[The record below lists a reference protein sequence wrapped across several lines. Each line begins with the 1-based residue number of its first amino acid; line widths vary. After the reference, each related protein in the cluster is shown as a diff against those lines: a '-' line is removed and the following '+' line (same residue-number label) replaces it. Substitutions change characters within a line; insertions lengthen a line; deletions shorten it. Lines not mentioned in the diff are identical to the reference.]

1 MKKLLLPIFLACM
14 GIVSAQEKLTLSLDE
29 AIDYALENNRT
40 VINAQRDIEAAKQQK
55 WETTATG
62 LPQIS
67 ASVDY
72 QNFLKQQVSLI
83 PASAFEN
90 PDNQDPT
97 APGEGEFIEVTFG
110 TKHNVTATATLSQL
124 IFDGSYI
131 VALQSA
137 KVYLQISE
145 NAKEKTDL
153 TIKNQVIN
161 AYGNVLLV
169 NQNIEVLINNR
180 QTLQKN
186 LFETEQMFE
195 NGLTEEED
203 VEQLKITLLDVE
215 TALKNSKRLKGL
227 AYKMLNIAIGAP
239 LETDIT
245 LSDSLKELTNENINP
260 ALFEAELTMAN
271 NIDYR
276 IAENNQRS
284 QELLVKLEKS
294 AALPTLSAFINGGYQ
309 GYGNQFN
316 FFKSSQPWFGS
327 SIFGVS
333 LNVPIFSSLGRTAS
347 TQQAKIAL
355 EQAKTE
361 LTETEQQLLYQ
372 FETARSE
379 YQFAVEQYETS
390 TQNLDLAERIERK
403 NQVKYTE
410 GVATSFELR
419 QAQMQLYTAQREYLE
434 SMLNIITKKATLENI
449 LNN

>member
-14 GIVSAQEKLTLSLDE
+14 GLVTAQEKLSLSLDE
-29 AIDYALENNRT
+29 AIDYALENNRN
-40 VINAQRDIEAAKQQK
+40 VINAERDIDAAVKKK
-55 WETTATG
+55 WETTASG

-72 QNFLKQQVSLI
+72 QNYLKQQVSLI
-83 PASAFEN
+83 PASAFGG
-90 PDNQDPT
+90 P
-97 APGEGEFIEVTFG
+97 EGEFEEVTFG
-110 TKHNVTATATLSQL
+110 TTHNVTATATLSQL

-153 TIKNQVIN
+153 TVKNQVIN
-161 AYGNVLLV
+161 AYGNVLLADEY
-169 NQNIEVLINNR
+169 IKVLENNK

-203 VEQLKITLLDVE
+203 VEQLKITLSDVN
-215 TALKNSKRLKGL
+215 TALKNSIRLEEL
-227 AYKMLNIAIGAP
+227 AYNMLNIVIGAP
-239 LETDIT
+239 LNT
-245 LSDSLKELTNENINP
+245 ELTLTDELKALSEKNIDP
-260 ALFEAELTMAN
+260 LLFEAQLTLAN
-271 NIDYR
+271 NIDYK

-284 QELLVKLEKS
+284 QELLLKLQKS
-294 AALPTLSAFINGGYQ
+294 AALPTLGAFINGGYQ

-327 SIFGVS
+327 SVFGVS
-333 LNVPIFSSLGRTAS
+333 LDIPIFSSLGRTAS

-355 EQAKTE
+355 EQAKTN

-372 FETARSE
+372 FETAKSE

-390 TQNLDLAERIERK
+390 TQNLNLAERIEHK

-419 QAQMQLYTAQREYLE
+419 QAQMQLYTAQKEYME